1 MNKIIHERKYSAIC
15 IDYDDDDKNT
25 ITIEHYN
32 LSKSRYMDKWIILSK
47 EDLNKIY
54 EIINKQGL

>member
-1 MNKIIHERKYSAIC
+1 MNKIIHESKYSAIC